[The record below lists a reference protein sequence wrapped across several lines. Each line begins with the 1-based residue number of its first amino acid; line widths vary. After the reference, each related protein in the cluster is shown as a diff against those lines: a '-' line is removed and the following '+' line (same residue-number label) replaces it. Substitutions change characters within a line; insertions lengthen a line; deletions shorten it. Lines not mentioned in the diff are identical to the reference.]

1 MFYTYKNINIYYET
15 IGVGNPVLMIH
26 GLGCDLT
33 LLKKCMEPIFKK
45 HENYKRIY
53 IDLPGMGKS
62 DALKEY
68 SSSDKIL
75 EILLSFIKEVINSKF
90 LLIGQSYGGYLARG
104 ILSKC
109 SDMVDGMLLICPV
122 VISDVKKRNVPEVKI
137 KYRDEIFLKELH
149 DSEKNDFLEDCIVAN
164 SEVFYRYKNEIQS
177 GLKIANNVFIDYLK
191 DDYCFSFDVDKEVCK
206 LNYEKSVLF
215 IAGRQDNCVGY
226 QDLWNLIEDYKS
238 ASFSLI
244 NYAGH
249 NLQIE
254 QTQIFNALVNN
265 WLFSLENYQN

>member
-149 DSEKNDFLEDCIVAN
+149 DSEKNDFLEYCIVA
-164 SEVFYRYKNEIQS
+164 KNEIQS
-177 GLKIANNVFIDYLK
+177 GLKIANNVFNDYLK
-191 DDYCFSFDVDKEVCK
+191 DDYCFSFDVDKEVRK
-206 LNYEKSVLF
+206 LNYEKSVLL

-238 ASFSLI
+238 ASFSVI

-249 NLQIE
+249 NLQIA